1 MTYALCS
8 DVTCSRATVM
18 MVDDDIGMLELSTED
33 LKELGLDD
41 TCRIIEVSDDVL
53 VGQRIWI

>member
-18 MVDDDIGMLELSTED
+18 MVDDDIGMLELSSDD
-33 LKELGLDD
+33 LKDLGLDD
-41 TCRIIEVSDDVL
+41 TCRIIEVSA
-53 VGQRIWI
+53 IWI

>member
-1 MTYALCS
+1 
-8 DVTCSRATVM
+8 M